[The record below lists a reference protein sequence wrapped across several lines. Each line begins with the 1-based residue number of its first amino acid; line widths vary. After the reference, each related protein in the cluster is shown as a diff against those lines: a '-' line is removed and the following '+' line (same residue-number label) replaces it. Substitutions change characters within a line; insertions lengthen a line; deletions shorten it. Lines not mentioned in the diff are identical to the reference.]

1 MLIWFWIADCEA
13 AENMFHC
20 ESGGCVRDVDT
31 ICDSAG
37 FEDCWDGSDE
47 KDCLGTDLLNNDRVS
62 GWK

>member
-1 MLIWFWIADCEA
+1 
-13 AENMFHC
+13 MFHC
-20 ESGGCVRDVDT
+20 ESGGCVREVDT

-62 GWK
+62 G